1 MKNDSRL
8 RVEVDW
14 APAYELVLS
23 LICLVCFPKHS
34 LLEIG
39 ATWASDTR
47 RLLPGDLGT
56 QLSRKNAAAALS
68 LKEDDLLM
76 LLVRYCPDEPRDA
89 ATFLSWLE
97 NLSAGDAYEILAAHL
112 PDTGPRLPRDFAG
125 WRDRCTDVL
134 STWNA
139 AYFGTV
145 DPAILDGLSAC
156 ADSVRRRLESP
167 PQALIE
173 DITNGI
179 LVEPAVAGPLTV
191 TLVPQYHERPYNHEA
206 VEQAGIIIMYPAE
219 IQPPNAESP
228 PPRLMRL
235 THALGDESRLR
246 ILRFVADGPR
256 TLTEVARFI
265 GLSQPTV
272 HHHLV
277 NLRAAGLV
285 RVHFGTGA
293 PNRYSLRPHALDQ
306 LSDQLGTYL
315 QAPVLPQERRK
326 A

>member
-1 MKNDSRL
+1 MKSDSCL
-8 RVEVDW
+8 RVQVDW

-34 LLEIG
+34 LLEVG
-39 ATWASDTR
+39 ATWAQDTR
-47 RLLPGDLGT
+47 RLLPGDLGAR
-56 QLSRKNAAAALS
+56 LSRKNAAAALS

-76 LLVRYCPDEPRDA
+76 LLVRFCPEEPRDA

-97 NLSAGDAYEILAAHL
+97 NLSAGDAYEILAPHL
-112 PDTGPRLPRDFAG
+112 PDAGPRLPRDFVD
-125 WRDRCTDVL
+125 WRDRCADVL
-134 STWNA
+134 NTWNA
-139 AYFGTV
+139 VYFGTI
-145 DPAILDGLSAC
+145 DPAILDGLRAC
-156 ADSVRRRLESP
+156 ADGVRRRLKSP

-173 DITNGI
+173 DVTNGI
-179 LVEPAVAGPLTV
+179 LVEPAAGPLTV

-277 NLRAAGLV
+277 QLRAAGLV
-285 RVHFGTGA
+285 RVHYNAST
-293 PNRYSLRPHALDQ
+293 PSRYSLRPHALDQ

-315 QAPVLPQERRK
+315 QAPALQQERRK